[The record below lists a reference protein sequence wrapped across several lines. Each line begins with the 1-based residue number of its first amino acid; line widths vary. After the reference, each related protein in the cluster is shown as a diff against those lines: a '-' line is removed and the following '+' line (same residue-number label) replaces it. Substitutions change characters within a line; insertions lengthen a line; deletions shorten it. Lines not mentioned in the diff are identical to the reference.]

1 MVANF
6 AICDA
11 EKKPP
16 RWRRWL
22 QFRLRTLMLVML
34 ILPMGLGWLAQA
46 RSKSQKAWAN
56 VETIQS
62 LCLTSGFDRGGGPWL
77 SRKLGIDLP
86 EEPSEIHV
94 CLNDSVE
101 EKQFQLL
108 MCLSEF
114 SHLRHLVIAQ
124 PYRSASA
131 LRPIERFQE
140 LQSLSLDFGNGD
152 DSDEDLP
159 LFSKLPQLKQWEDL
173 YPRSL
178 SKCTSTFSKMDSIE
192 ELSLCGTWS
201 GIDWEQLK
209 NLRTL
214 KIVNEISSSPS
225 KDTYPDYDKDLASI
239 AVLNNLEE
247 LELEDV
253 PISDEGVKSL
263 SQLKKIRRLVLVSD
277 KITDAG
283 LATLA
288 EMPSLQT
295 LELDSSRVTSE
306 AVEKWRAQRPGLKI
320 KHR

>member
-1 MVANF
+1 MVAKL
-6 AICDA
+6 AISDA

-152 DSDEDLP
+152 DSDEDLS

-214 KIVNEISSSPS
+214 KIVNEVNSA
-225 KDTYPDYDKDLASI
+225 KDPYEHYDEDIASI
-239 AVLNNLEE
+239 VVLRNLEE

-253 PISDEGVKSL
+253 QISDEGVKSL
-263 SQLKKIRRLVLVSD
+263 AQLKKMKKLVLTSD

-288 EMPSLQT
+288 EMPSLQI

-306 AVEKWRAQRPGLKI
+306 AVEKWRAQRPELKI